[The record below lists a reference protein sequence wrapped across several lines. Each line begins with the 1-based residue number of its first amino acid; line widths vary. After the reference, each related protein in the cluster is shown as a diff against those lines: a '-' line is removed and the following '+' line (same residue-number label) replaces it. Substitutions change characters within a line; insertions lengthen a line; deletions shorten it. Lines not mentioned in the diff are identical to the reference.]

1 MFVCFIRTR
10 SSLVQ
15 TENGFR
21 VRSTVFLHGQLVKGI
36 NLFVHGHAFVEA
48 VGVSL
53 IQVFVRYDEKSKPTV
68 AVVRE
73 FGHVIFISD
82 AHALGERGILPF
94 FLFVFFVAVTVQRVY
109 QSRPP
114 EGFIINLEILVVF
127 VQQRRP
133 QAGIGHQDTVDRM
146 YHTVFHGVVFQLVD
160 DGGPA
165 VDDGQGHLIGIQRI
179 PLAFE
184 DEW

>member
-1 MFVCFIRTR
+1 M
-10 SSLVQ
+10 
-15 TENGFR
+15 
-21 VRSTVFLHGQLVKGI
+21 
-36 NLFVHGHAFVEA
+36 
-48 VGVSL
+48 
-53 IQVFVRYDEKSKPTV
+53 
-68 AVVRE
+68 VRE
-73 FGHVIFISD
+73 FGYVIFISD

-109 QSRPP
+109 QSCPP

-146 YHTVFHGVVFQLVD
+146 YHTVFHGVVFQFVD
-160 DGGPA
+160 DGGTP
-165 VDDGQGHLIGIQRI
+165 VGIQCI

-184 DEW
+184 NEWQVQFVVFLLRFGQVVSVHDSFYDAGSQQRIAE